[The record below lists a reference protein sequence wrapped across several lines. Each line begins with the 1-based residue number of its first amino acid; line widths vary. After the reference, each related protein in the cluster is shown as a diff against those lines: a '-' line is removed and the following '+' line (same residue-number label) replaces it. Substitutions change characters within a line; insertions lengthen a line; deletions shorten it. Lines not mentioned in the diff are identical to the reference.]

1 MLEATVL
8 GCGCSLGVPVVGC
21 NCAICKS
28 NNPFNKRQRSSI
40 LITDK
45 INNTKVLIDSG
56 PDIKNQLLQN
66 NIDDIDA
73 IILTHAHNDHIIGL
87 DDIRIVSIKNGNKAI
102 DLYANEQTMFRVL
115 GMFNY
120 LHLQKNINPILIKY
134 YSEVSVGKIKLQTFK
149 QHHHEQMNST
159 GIRINNFVYANDVI
173 SFPDESL
180 KYLHNADAMLVD
192 CKNYEDTDIHA
203 GLGTVMKWNDIFKPK
218 KMFLTDMSHKIDYDE
233 VKSKIPENVQPCF
246 DGMKILI

>member
-8 GCGCSLGVPVVGC
+8 GCGCSLGVPVIGC
-21 NCAICKS
+21 TCVVCKS
-28 NNPFNKRQRSSI
+28 DNAFNKRQRSSV

-45 INNTKVLIDSG
+45 TNNTRVLIDSG

-66 NIDDIDA
+66 NVDDLDA

-87 DDIRIVSIKNGNKAI
+87 DELRILSIRNGGKTI

-134 YSEVSVGKIKLQTFK
+134 YSEFSVGKINFQTFK

-159 GIRINNFVYANDVI
+159 GIRINDFVYANDVI

-180 KYLHNADAMLVD
+180 EYLHNADVMLVD
-192 CKNYEDTDIHA
+192 CKSYKDTDIHA
-203 GLGTVMKWNDIFKPK
+203 GLETVIKWNEMFLPK
-218 KMFLTDMSHKIDYDE
+218 KMLLTDMSHKIDYYE
-233 VKSKIPENVQPCF
+233 IKSKIPENMEPCF